1 MKTLTLLLPPFAVES
16 ELAELLER
24 KFGAACFPD
33 LHRWTLEGEDATVFV
48 DFDRDYAGHLS
59 ADELRHLRQHLDF
72 TPDSA
77 VHVHA
82 STVPLG
88 FDATGRGSRRRDS
101 HPDRRSLDRTGSPEM
116 CRDERAITRRGQ
128 TCSRTKSPVK
138 NTD

>member
-48 DFDRDYAGHLS
+48 DFDRDYAGRLS

-82 STVPLG
+82 SIYH
-88 FDATGRGSRRRDS
+88 SDS
-101 HPDRRSLDRTGSPEM
+101 
-116 CRDERAITRRGQ
+116 TRRAEEVVAAI
-128 TCSRTKSPVK
+128 RTLIDVHSTAPGTPKRAETSVR
-138 NTD
+138 